1 MTLGDG
7 VDNEDDYHSY
17 SAAAAGA
24 IIPVNNLADADGALA
39 TTNADGKFVS
49 PEDVVGA
56 LETMARRNN
65 YLTDRVEKLLD
76 VIEAKGSAAALGGSS
91 VNLSADPSVVS
102 AENNL
107 QLNAPSL
114 SEEDEDEE
122 EEEEAVV
129 EDEEDDEEEDIG
141 DKLGPSAVR
150 EPSVEV
156 CVMQHP
162 GALCCTRS
170 EVATDETK
178 RQATITL
185 HTSVRHVEDK
195 GNPDSMKMAD
205 YVALGAQAI
214 TDKAREMMET
224 RTKSAVRLED
234 CKETEKAHD
243 RITRLLQNGKVI
255 WVEGMGEVEGKFG
268 HPCYKLRLECT
279 EGTGAVIDCVFKPAI
294 EGNGDGWHRASMEY
308 VAYRLSRMLGMDN
321 VPPAAYRRPT
331 GGIELDYKKFDE
343 GAFLYWVDGADEL
356 VKAGDFTSACETGCW
371 GDGVNPKLVL
381 SDTRILDVLLH
392 NSDRHSGHFLFARHW
407 TQGGPPDYGAQS
419 GAAAMRGEGGGGGG
433 DNAAGPSGDD
443 RQVLSGSEYRPVLID
458 HAASFRQEAF
468 VSMEHENAFQTGPTT
483 CVGTKTYL
491 RLRFLDA
498 KAIKDEFG
506 AFLSTSEQAEL
517 LERRNNILAYLDHLV
532 DTQGYDQ
539 TVIDH

>member
-205 YVALGAQAI
+205 YVALGHWNRKIQVGNGTVPAWYSGSPDYTA
-214 TDKAREMMET
+214 TVNV
-224 RTKSAVRLED
+224 VRL
-234 CKETEKAHD
+234 KASGGIDVSHAP
-243 RITRLLQNGKVI
+243 
-255 WVEGMGEVEGKFG
+255 VEGA
-268 HPCYKLRLECT
+268 P
-279 EGTGAVIDCVFKPAI
+279 
-294 EGNGDGWHRASMEY
+294 
-308 VAYRLSRMLGMDN
+308 
-321 VPPAAYRRPT
+321 
-331 GGIELDYKKFDE
+331 
-343 GAFLYWVDGADEL
+343 
-356 VKAGDFTSACETGCW
+356 SA
-371 GDGVNPKLVL
+371 
-381 SDTRILDVLLH
+381 
-392 NSDRHSGHFLFARHW
+392 
-407 TQGGPPDYGAQS
+407 
-419 GAAAMRGEGGGGGG
+419 
-433 DNAAGPSGDD
+433 
-443 RQVLSGSEYRPVLID
+443 
-458 HAASFRQEAF
+458 
-468 VSMEHENAFQTGPTT
+468 
-483 CVGTKTYL
+483 
-491 RLRFLDA
+491 
-498 KAIKDEFG
+498 
-506 AFLSTSEQAEL
+506 
-517 LERRNNILAYLDHLV
+517 
-532 DTQGYDQ
+532 
-539 TVIDH
+539 